1 MTSTSH
7 RLLQAFLWMVCVFH
21 VVVGVGL
28 NVSSEFPRLMAGYYG
43 ATVDWTPQF
52 TYILKPL
59 GAFMFVLGLLAAAAA
74 RDPRRYRGVAYLF
87 ATLFTI
93 RALQRL
99 VLSEPLHDAFS
110 ISPARNMGNA
120 VFFLVLAATLV
131 GLHLWAQ
138 RTSPEAPR

>member
-1 MTSTSH
+1 MSRVPH
-7 RLLQAFLWMVCVFH
+7 RLLQGFFWMVCTFH

-28 NVSSEFPRLMAGYYG
+28 NFSSGFPRLMAEYYG

-74 RDPRRYRGVAYLF
+74 RDPLRYRLAAYLF

-93 RALQRL
+93 RGLQRVVFRREIL
-99 VLSEPLHDAFS
+99 DAFS

-120 VFFLVLAATLV
+120 VFFLALAATLL
-131 GLHLWAQ
+131 GLHFWVQ
-138 RTSPEAPR
+138 RNSSVAAR